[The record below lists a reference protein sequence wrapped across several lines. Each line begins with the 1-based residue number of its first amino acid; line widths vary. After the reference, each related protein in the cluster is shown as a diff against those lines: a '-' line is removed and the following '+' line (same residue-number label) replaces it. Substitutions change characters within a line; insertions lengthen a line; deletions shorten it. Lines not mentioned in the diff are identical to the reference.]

1 MFTITYKG
9 YTAECHEN
17 DEDNGFF
24 GKVIDIDDLVLIE
37 GADLDELTD
46 DFHEAVEEYIDLLDR
61 RAAEKSSQYTL

>member
-9 YTAECHEN
+9 YTAECHESE
-17 DEDNGFF
+17 EDNSYW
-24 GKVIDIDDLVLIE
+24 GKVIGIDDLVLIE

-61 RAAEKSSQYTL
+61 IASENSPPSTL